1 MAEMKSLPSDA
12 LERFYADGF
21 GVQWKEEAPFSS
33 VDIDYA
39 TEWLNAI
46 SKSAGGL
53 SEMTQNDSA
62 TLK

>member
-1 MAEMKSLPSDA
+1 MAEMKSLPSEV

-21 GVQWKEEAPFSS
+21 AVQWKEEAPFSS
-33 VDIDYA
+33 VDIDHA
-39 TEWLNAI
+39 TEWLNGI

-53 SEMTQNDSA
+53 SNMTQNDSA